1 MSDFRPDLHLAPSE
15 KDKTYLVER
24 PLSSVEAMP
33 LAFRFTFG
41 GAYVQTPGQEG
52 KQHRSERR
60 GVGQAEGDLADQGP
74 RAGEQELTR
83 SPLLD
88 PWWLLLLD

>member
-1 MSDFRPDLHLAPSE
+1 MSDFRPDLHLTPSE

-41 GAYVQTPGQEG
+41 GAYVQTPSTEG

-60 GVGQAEGDLADQGP
+60 GMGQAEGDLADQGP
-74 RAGEQELTR
+74 RTGEQKLTGQDV
-83 SPLLD
+83 LD
-88 PWWLLLLD
+88 AWRDDTFC